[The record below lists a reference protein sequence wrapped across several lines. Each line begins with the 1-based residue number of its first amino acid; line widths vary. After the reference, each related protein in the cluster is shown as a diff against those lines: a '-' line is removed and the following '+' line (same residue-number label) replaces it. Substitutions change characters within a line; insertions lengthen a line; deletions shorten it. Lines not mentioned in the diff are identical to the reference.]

1 MNTIL
6 MNLIEI
12 VIYVAIG
19 IIFCFVGYKI
29 IEFQYRK
36 YFKLTE
42 EVDDHNKAVG
52 IMLSGFFI
60 AIGIIMS
67 GVL

>member
-36 YFKLTE
+36 HFKLTE